1 MDTVLQQLINGLS
14 LGAIYALIALG
25 YTMVYGVLRLI
36 NFAHGDVYMLGAFA
50 GYYLANAL
58 DLDASPS
65 ILGAIVV
72 TLGAM
77 AICAVIGMLIERFAY
92 RPVRHHSRLT
102 SLITA
107 IGVSLLL
114 EYGGQVVF
122 GANPRFFPQ
131 MIRAEVYSVGGVQI
145 TNQNLLIIVVAIV
158 VMFGLEFIVH
168 RTRIGKAMRAT
179 SFNLSVAKLMGINTD
194 YVIAF
199 TFALGSALAAAGGV
213 MVALAIPRIDP
224 LMGLMTGLKAFVA
237 AVLGGIGSIPGA
249 MIGGVLIGLL
259 ETWLSATAYST
270 YRDAAAFAVLILIL
284 LFRPAGIMGSRDG
297 REGLGARVDA
307 GRNEAPRYGRHG
319 RRPARPELPVRVW
332 VRRFPHQRV
341 LRAHPQP
348 DWHQRHPGCQPE
360 SDQRARRSV
369 LHRACRLHGGGRL

>member
-1 MDTVLQQLINGLS
+1 METFFQQVINGLS

-50 GYYLANAL
+50 GFYLANAL
-58 DLDASPS
+58 QLDANPS
-65 ILGAIVV
+65 VLWAVCV
-72 TLGAM
+72 TMGAM
-77 AICAVIGMLIERFAY
+77 AICAGIGLVIERLAY

-122 GANPRFFPQ
+122 GATPQFFPQ
-131 MIRAEVYSVGGVQI
+131 MIRSETYAIGGVQI
-145 TNQNLLIIVVAIV
+145 TNQNLLIILVAIV

-179 SFNLSVAKLMGINTD
+179 SYNLSVAKLMGINTD
-194 YVIAF
+194 FIIAF

-237 AVLGGIGSIPGA
+237 AVLGGIGNIPGA
-249 MIGGVLIGLL
+249 MLGGLVIGLM

-270 YRDAAAFAVLILIL
+270 YRDAVAFAVLILIL
-284 LFRPAGIMGSRDG
+284 LIRPAGI
-297 REGLGARVDA
+297 LGT
-307 GRNEAPRYGRHG
+307 
-319 RRPARPELPVRVW
+319 PVTEKV
-332 VRRFPHQRV
+332 
-341 LRAHPQP
+341 
-348 DWHQRHPGCQPE
+348 
-360 SDQRARRSV
+360 
-369 LHRACRLHGGGRL
+369 